1 MYAKDEN
8 DELILQGKVEAELI
22 LMSSE
27 EAEKSPAGLGREE
40 PSALEKPTRPDSS
53 FMWFLNPIKS
63 IRYIIWHNYKWTIL
77 KILFILFFTLFLA
90 LFFYSLPGYTI
101 KKMMGA

>member
-1 MYAKDEN
+1 MIIDGAVDFVFSWSISIFVKYY
-8 DELILQGKVEAELI
+8 
-22 LMSSE
+22 
-27 EAEKSPAGLGREE
+27 R
-40 PSALEKPTRPDSS
+40 RPDSS

-77 KILFILFFTLFLA
+77 KILFFIFLTLFIA

-101 KKMMGA
+101 KKMLGA

>member
-1 MYAKDEN
+1 MIIYIN
-8 DELILQGKVEAELI
+8 DVFVYNYNVMFYILFSSHVEYFI
-22 LMSSE
+22 IS
-27 EAEKSPAGLGREE
+27 R
-40 PSALEKPTRPDSS
+40 RPDSS

-77 KILFILFFTLFLA
+77 KILFFIFLTLFIA

-101 KKMMGA
+101 KKMLGA

>member
-1 MYAKDEN
+1 MYCSFPMLN
-8 DELILQGKVEAELI
+8 ISLF
-22 LMSSE
+22 S
-27 EAEKSPAGLGREE
+27 R
-40 PSALEKPTRPDSS
+40 RPDSS

-77 KILFILFFTLFLA
+77 KIFFFIFLTLFIA

-101 KKMMGA
+101 KKMLGA